1 MKNKKL
7 LISALIML
15 FGVSVMAQEDIT
27 PARYVFANQPIGKY
41 TIDAANAGANPPAGW
56 TLVTTNYTDG
66 LVVMAAGPAIA
77 TSLTAPQVAGLQ
89 TGLNI
94 VDMGGT
100 VGKVL
105 CLQGINSNYKVGTSM
120 GSGYA
125 GAWYNLNFYFD
136 KTKTPV
142 VADLVLGGMTPTDAL
157 IKATMR
163 VRIVFSIAENVIRAG
178 ASQLSKFYTSNYQN
192 NTSPALADVPAI
204 FPSDAFQATDANGDP
219 LPNGNGEAYYDPTKW
234 MVYEFDC
241 SIPEVSGNPTRLK
254 MEFDGATS
262 MTGTVLIKEIKVFKN
277 VTGTPVTRQI
287 VKYTPGS
294 TGIFTPKMTNETL
307 LTNVNGNKVT
317 LLNLTQETNV
327 SIYTVNGQLIK
338 SLVANAANNTFDLNS
353 GLYIAKAANKVAK
366 LAVK

>member
-7 LISALIML
+7 LISAFIML
-15 FGVSVMAQEDIT
+15 VGVSVMAQDDIT
-27 PARYVFANQPIGKY
+27 PLRYVFANQPVGQYKL
-41 TIDAANAGANPPAGW
+41 DAANAGANPPAGW
-56 TLVTTNYTDG
+56 ALVTTNYTDG
-66 LVVMAAGPAIA
+66 LVVLAAGPAIA

-105 CLQGINSNYKVGTSM
+105 CLQGINSNYKVGTPM

-136 KTKTPV
+136 KTKSPV
-142 VADLVLGGMTPTDAL
+142 VADLVTGGMTPAEAL

-163 VRIVFSIAENVIRAG
+163 VRIVFSVAENVIRAG
-178 ASQLSKFYTSNYQN
+178 ASQLNKFYTSNFQN
-192 NTSPALADVPAI
+192 NTSPALADVPQI
-204 FPSDAFQATDANGDP
+204 FPSDAFQATDTNGDP

-241 SIPEVSGNPTRLK
+241 SIPETTGNPTRLK
-254 MEFDGATS
+254 MEFDGPTT
-262 MTGTVLIKEIKVFKN
+262 MTGTVLIKEIKITKN
-277 VTGTPVTRQI
+277 QTGSPVTRQI
-287 VKYTPGS
+287 VRYTPGQ
-294 TGIFTPKMTNETL
+294 TGIFVPKMTKEIL
-307 LTNVNGNKVT
+307 LANVNGNKVT

-327 SIYTVNGQLIK
+327 SVFSVNGQLIK
-338 SLVANAANNTFDLNS
+338 SLVANLSNNTFDLNS
-353 GLYIAKAANKVAK
+353 GMYIVKAANKVAK
-366 LAVK
+366 VAIK